1 MHQYPEFIQGNSTM
15 KITWILG
22 VLDLNLILQFYKK
35 AHIGAWLFK
44 QRVNSTQKITWIWEI
59 FALWPTI
66 SSFLLFFISTFLLCY
81 PSTFLLLCFSSL
93 IHKVKSTEKIM
104 WIWKNFPAIAK
115 PDSTILQE
123 ITPAYLDIKFILQR
137 KSLGSLDF

>member
-1 MHQYPEFIQGNSTM
+1 MHQFPEFIQGNSTM

-59 FALWPTI
+59 FALWPTF
-66 SSFLLFFISTFLLCY
+66 SSFLLFYISTFLLFFFLTFVFFFFNSESKFYREKHVDLKIFPCHCKTWFY
-81 PSTFLLLCFSSL
+81 NSTRNHTCLLGHQVYSS
-93 IHKVKSTEKIM
+93 EKIT
-104 WIWKNFPAIAK
+104 WFFGF
-115 PDSTILQE
+115 LV
-123 ITPAYLDIKFILQR
+123 F
-137 KSLGSLDF
+137 

>member
-81 PSTFLLLCFSSL
+81 PSTFLLLYFSSL
-93 IHKVKSTEKIM
+93 ILKVKSTEKIT
-104 WIWKNFPAIAK
+104 WIWKIFPAIAK